1 MQHKDVKIKVWIDQ
15 DLCTGDGLSE
25 EICPSVFGMNPNDGL
40 AYVKEAEWKTI
51 NGPTGSSG
59 DEPVYK
65 MADGLATVP
74 GEDVQA
80 AIEAAEECP
89 GECIFIE
96 VMD

>member
-1 MQHKDVKIKVWIDQ
+1 MKHEDVKMKVWIDQ
-15 DLCTGDGLSE
+15 DLCTGDGLCE
-25 EICPSVFGMNPNDGL
+25 EICPSVFAMHDDGL
-40 AYVKEAEWKTI
+40 AYVKEPEWKTLY
-51 NGPTGSSG
+51 GPSGKSG